1 MSTIKQLKE
10 IFNNEE
16 KRHQQEEKIYDL
28 SDPENK
34 FLIVLKRRGL
44 ITYQQVYL
52 SNKHIGAIDCTI
64 TIGAIDCTIT
74 KEGLEYIKT
83 HKESK
88 HRFVIQAIV
97 SALASIITGVTVT
110 LILVY
115 VFHISK

>member
-16 KRHQQEEKIYDL
+16 TRHQQEEKIYDL

-52 SNKHIGAIDCTI
+52 SNKHIGAIDC
-64 TIGAIDCTIT
+64 AIT
-74 KEGLEYIKT
+74 KEGLEYIEV